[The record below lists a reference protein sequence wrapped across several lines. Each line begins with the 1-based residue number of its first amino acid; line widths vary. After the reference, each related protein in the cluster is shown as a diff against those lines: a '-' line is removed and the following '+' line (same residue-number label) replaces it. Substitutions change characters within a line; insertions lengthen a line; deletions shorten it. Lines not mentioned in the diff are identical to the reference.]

1 MISPSDAATPSAPGA
16 LSLSD
21 RVVLVTGGGR
31 GIGRSVAVAAAQ
43 AGAHVAIGRHQQ
55 PDDVDE
61 TVETIK
67 SLGRDVDVFVA
78 DVSESAQVTDLVQRA
93 HRRFG
98 RIDGLVNNA
107 GIMPST
113 PFLEISDDEWDLVM
127 RTDLYSMFWASR
139 AAIPLM
145 LAAGGGSIVNIASRL
160 GQIGWADV
168 AHYASAKAGV
178 IALAKSIS
186 RAYGQQGIRA
196 NTVAPGVTNTA
207 MGRSVMDGEV
217 GRKRMAELPLGR
229 FGEPEEVAAAV
240 VFLLSDASSLF
251 LGQTLGPN
259 SGGLMP

>member
-1 MISPSDAATPSAPGA
+1 MTSPSSAATSPLPGPA
-16 LSLSD
+16 GLSD

-31 GIGRSVAVAAAQ
+31 GIGRSVAIAAAQ
-43 AGAHVAIGRHQQ
+43 AGADVAIGRHRQ
-55 PDDVDE
+55 PDNVDE
-61 TVETIK
+61 TVEAIR
-67 SLGRDVDVFVA
+67 SMGRDVDVFVA
-78 DVSESAQVTDLVQRA
+78 DVSEAAQVRDLVERA
-93 HRRFG
+93 HHRFG

-113 PFLEISDDEWDLVM
+113 PFLDISDDEWDLVM
-127 RTDLYSMFWASR
+127 RTDLYSMFWASK
-139 AAIPLM
+139 AVIPLM
-145 LAAGGGSIVNIASRL
+145 LAGGGGSIVNIASRL

-207 MGRSVMDGEV
+207 MGRSVMAGDV